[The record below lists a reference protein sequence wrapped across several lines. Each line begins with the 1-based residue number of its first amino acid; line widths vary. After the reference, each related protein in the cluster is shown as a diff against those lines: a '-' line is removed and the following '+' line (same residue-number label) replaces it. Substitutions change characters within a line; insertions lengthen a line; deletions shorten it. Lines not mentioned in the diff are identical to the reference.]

1 MTHTKIYAAAGV
13 LAVVLATAA
22 PAAAQGRAHGRA
34 VARGP
39 HRVVRPQVVA
49 PYRYYR
55 PFYDP
60 YRPGLS
66 LGLGFYTGYPYY
78 GGYPY
83 AFGAPY
89 YGGYPAHGYPAYGY
103 PAYGA
108 AGPYGVYG
116 GVRINLPQKDAE
128 VYADGYFVGR
138 VDDFDGTFQQ
148 VNLEPGPHHV
158 EVRAPGFEPIAF
170 DVNVEPGRTITY
182 RAGMRPSAQP

>member
-1 MTHTKIYAAAGV
+1 
-13 LAVVLATAA
+13 
-22 PAAAQGRAHGRA
+22 
-34 VARGP
+34 
-39 HRVVRPQVVA
+39 VRPQAVA

-55 PFYDP
+55 PYYYP
-60 YRPGLS
+60 RYRPGLS
-66 LGLGFYTGYPYY
+66 LGFYSGYPYY

-83 AFGAPY
+83 AFGGPY
-89 YGGYPAHGYPAYGY
+89 YGAYPAYGY
-103 PAYGA
+103 PGYGA
-108 AGPYGVYG
+108 FVPYAAYG

-148 VNLEPGPHHV
+148 VNLEPGPHHI

-182 RAGMRPSAQP
+182 RAGMRPAVP